1 MTNDL
6 KRELKQALLDLDSL
20 QVAVS
25 DEADELENRCKADT
39 EEYQLLTGL
48 EDSINDWKAELQ
60 EAFKVIFGD
69 NK

>member
-1 MTNDL
+1 MTNNL
-6 KRELKQALLDLDSL
+6 KRELKLAMFSLDSL

-25 DEADELENRCKADT
+25 DEADILENESKEDT

-60 EAFKVIFGD
+60 EAFKVFFGD
-69 NK
+69 IK

>member
-25 DEADELENRCKADT
+25 DEADDLENKCKADI

-60 EAFKVIFGD
+60 EVFKVIFGD